1 MLCHRSLCA
10 SWSPRIAGSELGEA
24 RHASVQR
31 SMHLSGRAH
40 VMVSQGGGSS
50 EALKAK
56 KATLPFMLALHQ
68 LSTGLIDVERC
79 HDWTCSK
86 SEAGRSW
93 RDLHSEGR
101 EALLA
106 SYQSSAAHHSSL

>member
-10 SWSPRIAGSELGEA
+10 SRSPRIAGSELGEA

-31 SMHLSGRAH
+31 SMHLSGRAQ

-56 KATLPFMLALHQ
+56 KATSPFMLALHQ
-68 LSTGLIDVERC
+68 LSTGLISLSTV
-79 HDWTCSK
+79 
-86 SEAGRSW
+86 
-93 RDLHSEGR
+93 
-101 EALLA
+101 LA
-106 SYQSSAAHHSSL
+106 SHCNLRTDRRRW